1 MIFLPIRVY
10 YIMRKKWIA
19 RLSGIV
25 INWRGSHP
33 FLVSCFFFFI
43 FYISFLL
50 SSSPAYYPF
59 VGAQPLI
66 FFHGYVH
73 FSECT
78 ELTVWIIK
86 LAWMEATKGK
96 YGRLR
101 RLWEWTGADSF
112 FSLLRNWPK
121 STNTQSTKNNQ
132 AKNNEWKRDFYL
144 LLQLWSWITFKR
156 LTPISILYR
165 MNIMVPCIYI
175 NGSSIISPM
184 DVWERETN

>member
-1 MIFLPIRVY
+1 MLIQGIQRGQGIENWTLARLGFYREWILPNKCRGQLLEVSHKCGFTMIFLPIRVY

-50 SSSPAYYPF
+50 SSSPAYYPS
-59 VGAQPLI
+59 VWAQPLI

-86 LAWMEATKGK
+86 LARMEAMKGK

-101 RLWEWTGADSF
+101 IEAMG
-112 FSLLRNWPK
+112 
-121 STNTQSTKNNQ
+121 
-132 AKNNEWKRDFYL
+132 
-144 LLQLWSWITFKR
+144 
-156 LTPISILYR
+156 
-165 MNIMVPCIYI
+165 M
-175 NGSSIISPM
+175 NGSWFIFLFVEKLAQINKHTKHEEQSS
-184 DVWERETN
+184 EK